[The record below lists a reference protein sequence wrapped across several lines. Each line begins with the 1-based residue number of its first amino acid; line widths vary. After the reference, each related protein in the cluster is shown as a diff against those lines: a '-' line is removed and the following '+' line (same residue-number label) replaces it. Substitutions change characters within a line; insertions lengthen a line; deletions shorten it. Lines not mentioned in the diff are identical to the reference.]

1 MNLETNI
8 YIDKVS
14 NDKVPAEI
22 WLVQDI
28 FFIVIFINT
37 WFACRKLIYCMSARR
52 AKPIVQQKKMPV
64 CLHFCL
70 SWGCCNWPTSMK
82 FLYVH
87 YITDLQSIFLKL
99 FLIFLNYFIDIFNL
113 RFPGVR
119 WFINVLGLLLKE
131 LSKFMFFVLNTSLG
145 NNQRFSRE

>member
-1 MNLETNI
+1 MRLGQYFIVLEQRSLSVCEVNLETNI

-14 NDKVPAEI
+14 NDIVPAKI

-70 SWGCCNWPTSMK
+70 SWGCCN
-82 FLYVH
+82 
-87 YITDLQSIFLKL
+87 
-99 FLIFLNYFIDIFNL
+99 
-113 RFPGVR
+113 
-119 WFINVLGLLLKE
+119 
-131 LSKFMFFVLNTSLG
+131 
-145 NNQRFSRE
+145 